1 MNTGYNRAAP
11 LAQPVNSAFMV
22 TQERPGFIWLGNHPA
37 PDLCN
42 TTPVIGGVEI
52 DLLDDAASIEAWAR
66 EAGLSSA
73 SAGRSSTQ
81 RDRATDFVRRLRTAL
96 RAALEAQQLTPA
108 LVTGINEA
116 LDGVRGSL
124 VLAPDATDPVAM
136 RAPADPDQLCIDL
149 AAAVL
154 DIFRYDRARVRRCA
168 NPRCVLLFLD
178 VSKSGLRRWCDMATC
193 GNRAK
198 VSAHHA
204 RRRR

>member
-1 MNTGYNRAAP
+1 
-11 LAQPVNSAFMV
+11 MV

-42 TTPVIGGVEI
+42 TTPVIGGVEV
-52 DLLDDAASIEAWAR
+52 DLLEDAASIEAWAR

-73 SAGRSSTQ
+73 SSRRSSGQ
-81 RDRATDFVRRLRTAL
+81 RERATDFVRRLRTAL
-96 RAALEAQQLTPA
+96 RATLEAERLTPA
-108 LVTGINEA
+108 LVTGINETLEGA
-116 LDGVRGSL
+116 RGSL
-124 VLAPDATDPVAM
+124 ALDPEAIDPVAM
-136 RAPADPDQLCIDL
+136 RAAADSDQLCIDI
-149 AAAVL
+149 ARAVM
-154 DIFRYDRARVRRCA
+154 DIFRYDRTRVRRCA

-178 VSKSGLRRWCDMATC
+178 VSKSGQRRWCDMATC